1 MEQLFNGKRIL
12 VTGGTGSIGSEIVR
26 ALLPFSPKQ
35 IRVFSFDDTQQFELA
50 QTLPSDAP
58 VNFLIGDVRDKDRLM
73 RAMEHVDIVFHAAAL
88 KHVGACE
95 RNPLEAV
102 KTNVLGTQ
110 NVIDAALE
118 RGVDRV
124 IVISTDKA
132 AAPTSVMGVT
142 KLLAEKLVLSSFFYK
157 GDKTTKLCAVR
168 FGNVLWS
175 RGSVTPL
182 FLSQLMAGKP
192 LTVTDPKML
201 RFFMSIPEAVSLVFE
216 ATSLTQDREVFVLK
230 MPTLRIA
237 DLAEAM
243 IAAGK
248 ERGIIVKHPGVTVCG
263 RRDGERLNE
272 QLLTADEAEE
282 ALETDELFILQ
293 PHVGFSL
300 AHPKKKE
307 YPGGRKARQ
316 GAYTT
321 TEQIP
326 LSVEEIKQLLLRTWP
341 QHQ

>member
-1 MEQLFNGKRIL
+1 MEHLFKGKRIL

-73 RAMEHVDIVFHAAAL
+73 RAMEHIDIVFHAAAL

-95 RNPLEAV
+95 RNPFEAV

-110 NVIDAALE
+110 NVIDCALLHD
-118 RGVDRV
+118 VDRV

-132 AAPTSVMGVT
+132 AAPTCVMGVT

-157 GDKTTKLCAVR
+157 GDKKTKLCAVR

-182 FLSQLMAGKP
+182 FLSQLKAGKP
-192 LTVTDPKML
+192 LTVTDPAMV
-201 RFFMSIPEAVSLVFE
+201 RFFMTIPEAVLLVLR
-216 ATSLTQDREVFVLK
+216 AAHLTQDREAFVLK
-230 MPTLRIA
+230 MPALTIG
-237 DLAEAM
+237 DLAKGMVEVAM
-243 IAAGK
+243 EKGLITAD
-248 ERGIIVKHPGVTVCG
+248 PGVSVVG
-263 RRDGERLNE
+263 RRDGERMYE
-272 QLLTADEAEE
+272 QLLTDDESET
-282 ALETDELFILQ
+282 ALETPEFFILQ
-293 PHVGFSL
+293 PHLGLSP
-300 AHPKKKE
+300 AHPKPKN
-307 YPGGRKARQ
+307 YPDALPAKR
-316 GAYTT
+316 GAYSS
-321 TEQIP
+321 EHQPP
-326 LSVEEIKQLLLRTWP
+326 LSIPEIKTLLLRTWP
-341 QHQ
+341 QHL